1 MTAEHLRIEHTC
13 VMIRVYE
20 RCKEKSRTLRDDNCW
35 KLSVVSGD
43 RTWRLIYNSERHK
56 PSGEMWTVGVW
67 MAKHQWKNGVKTICH
82 NTQTKNRD
90 VAAYENA
97 PTRQVWNSLQ

>member
-13 VMIRVYE
+13 VMIRMYE
-20 RCKEKSRTLRDDNCW
+20 RCKEKSRTLRDDNYW
-35 KLSVVSGD
+35 KLSVVRD
-43 RTWRLIYNSERHK
+43 DD
-56 PSGEMWTVGVW
+56 GEMWTVGV
-67 MAKHQWKNGVKTICH
+67 MNGVKTICH